1 MVLNDKLSIL
11 ESCFLRPC
19 PFTYYLSSSQS
30 HDMFDKSITGQ
41 VVCVCTVDVLCV
53 DAIIQSEEAHMELCR
68 ALRVSRAPNARLR
81 LRIGK
86 LDMSCLGIP
95 RTVVLLE
102 QLEQEVLLCELELN
116 YTVIG
121 LSSKLL

>member
-1 MVLNDKLSIL
+1 MTENRRSQRRVVIF
-11 ESCFLRPC
+11 FL
-19 PFTYYLSSSQS
+19 T
-30 HDMFDKSITGQ
+30 HT
-41 VVCVCTVDVLCV
+41 VCSYTVDVLCV

-116 YTVIG
+116 YF
-121 LSSKLL
+121 L